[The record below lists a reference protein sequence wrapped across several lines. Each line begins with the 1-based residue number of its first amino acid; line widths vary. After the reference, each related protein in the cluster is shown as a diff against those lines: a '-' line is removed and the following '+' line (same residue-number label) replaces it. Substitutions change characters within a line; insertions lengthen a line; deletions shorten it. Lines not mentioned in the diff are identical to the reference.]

1 MSQAIVT
8 WTICPTFPLLD
19 LRKHVP
25 SELWF
30 CTSSRHRLLCVAIG
44 SRDHTVTMN
53 HLTVGRDWCLSESH
67 FSGPQKKR
75 TASFFCNVVRCLEKR
90 PVRGIRFFLVVF
102 VVLVCVP
109 VPADEFRILSWNV
122 ESNRPGQ
129 PPVSDP
135 ATIAAQIKEMAVAEA
150 TRFSILV
157 LSEVEP
163 KTVDAFRTAAA
174 EGLGKPVDFVTS
186 ASGGFADTDSLML
199 IVDTSRFELRDA
211 IELHRYG
218 GLRGNF
224 ANDTNASGPGELRAR
239 SPLAVKLLDKTN
251 SVTFWV
257 IANHLARGEEELR
270 TEQARMLRKWAQ
282 DSTEPVIAA
291 GDFNFDFDFRTQK
304 GNAGFDAMMEGN
316 VWTWLKPDPLIDS
329 NWSDDRQITD
339 RRVDRY
345 PDSILDFVFVANGA
359 KGWHGKSVVV
369 VRPDDFP
376 DSDKTSDHRP
386 LITTFSLAAR

>member
-1 MSQAIVT
+1 M
-8 WTICPTFPLLD
+8 
-19 LRKHVP
+19 
-25 SELWF
+25 
-30 CTSSRHRLLCVAIG
+30 
-44 SRDHTVTMN
+44 
-53 HLTVGRDWCLSESH
+53 
-67 FSGPQKKR
+67 
-75 TASFFCNVVRCLEKR
+75 
-90 PVRGIRFFLVVF
+90 RGIRFFLVVF

-135 ATIAAQIKEMAVAEA
+135 ATIAAKIKEMAVAEA

-224 ANDTNASGPGELRAR
+224 ANDANASGPGELRAR
-239 SPLAVKLLDKTN
+239 SPLAVKLLDKTS

-270 TEQARMLRKWAQ
+270 TEQARM
-282 DSTEPVIAA
+282 
-291 GDFNFDFDFRTQK
+291 
-304 GNAGFDAMMEGN
+304 
-316 VWTWLKPDPLIDS
+316 
-329 NWSDDRQITD
+329 
-339 RRVDRY
+339 
-345 PDSILDFVFVANGA
+345 
-359 KGWHGKSVVV
+359 
-369 VRPDDFP
+369 
-376 DSDKTSDHRP
+376 
-386 LITTFSLAAR
+386 